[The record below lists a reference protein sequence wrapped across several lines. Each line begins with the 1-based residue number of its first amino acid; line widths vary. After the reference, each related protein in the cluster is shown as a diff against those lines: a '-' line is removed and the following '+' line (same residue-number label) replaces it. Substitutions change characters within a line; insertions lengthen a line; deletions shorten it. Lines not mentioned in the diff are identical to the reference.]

1 MNENYIG
8 VKDILMAIRKKWIL
22 IVAITICTTVFMGI
36 YSYKLVKPVY
46 QGSSKVIIGK
56 INTDDLS
63 ISSTDINLFT
73 SLKNT
78 YQEYIKST
86 AFIKEALEYK
96 NLDMDARSVLS
107 GLTISS
113 AENSTT
119 MTFYYSGSNT
129 KDVCNVLDAVTEYLC
144 YSCTD
149 IISNAKISVLED
161 PYVSTIPVSP
171 SHKKDLV
178 LGILAGLIVGVG
190 LAIVL
195 ELANGKVRTEEDLGS
210 TTNYPVLGNLYK
222 IDKSSDQLVV
232 LNNPNSVQAE
242 GYRGL
247 RTNIE
252 YSSFDTKIKTLL
264 ITSSQ
269 PTEGKSITT
278 ANLALAYSSAEKKTL
293 IIDCDLRKPTQHKK
307 FGIVNNI
314 GLSDV
319 LVGNKG
325 LVVAIQNI
333 GENLDILPA
342 GSLVPNPAE
351 LVSSQ
356 AMTDLIE
363 KLKSQ
368 YDFIVIDSPPVL
380 VVSDAQ
386 TLATKV
392 DGVVIVAKANFSKK
406 SSIKNAKKILE
417 LVNANV
423 IGTVLNF
430 KDKVKGY
437 YGHYYGEKSRKNRG
451 K

>member
-22 IVAITICTTVFMGI
+22 ITIITICVTGLFGI
-36 YSYKLVKPVY
+36 YSYKISKPVY

-63 ISSTDINLFT
+63 MSSTDITLFT
-73 SLKNT
+73 SLKDT

-86 AFIKEALEYK
+86 SFMKEALDFK
-96 NLDMDARSVLS
+96 DLDMDPRKVLS
-107 GLTISS
+107 GLNITSS
-113 AENSTT
+113 ETSTT
-119 MTFYYSGSNT
+119 MTISYSGNNV
-129 KDVCNVLDAVTEYLC
+129 KDVCNILDAVTEYVC

-149 IISNAKISVLED
+149 IISNAKISILEE

-171 SHKKDLV
+171 NHKRDLV
-178 LGILAGLIVGVG
+178 IGFLGGLIISVG
-190 LAIVL
+190 LTIII
-195 ELANGKVRTEEDLGS
+195 ELTNGKVRTEEDL
-210 TTNYPVLGNLYK
+210 TNAINYPVLGNLYK
-222 IDKSSDQLVV
+222 IDRNSDPLVV
-232 LNNPNSVQAE
+232 LNNPNSIQAE

-247 RTNIE
+247 RTSIE
-252 YSSFDTKIKTLL
+252 YSSFDNKIKTLL

-269 PTEGKSITT
+269 PSEGKSVTT
-278 ANLALAYSSAEKKTL
+278 ANLALAYARAEKKTL

-307 FGIVNNI
+307 FSVINNI

-319 LVGNKG
+319 LVGNKA
-325 LVVAIQNI
+325 LVLAIQNI
-333 GENLDILPA
+333 EENLDILPA
-342 GSLVPNPAE
+342 GSVVPNPAE

-356 AMTDLIE
+356 AMTNLID

-368 YDFIVIDSPPVL
+368 YDFIVIDSPPAL

-392 DGVVIVAKANFSKK
+392 DGVVIVAKANYSKK
-406 SSIKNAKKILE
+406 NAIRNAKKSLE
-417 LVNANV
+417 LVNANI

-437 YGHYYGEKSRKNRG
+437 YGHYYGENSKKN
-451 K
+451 

>member
-22 IVAITICTTVFMGI
+22 ITIITICVTGLFGI
-36 YSYKLVKPVY
+36 YSYKVSKPVY

-63 ISSTDINLFT
+63 ISSTDITLFT
-73 SLKNT
+73 SLKDT

-86 AFIKEALEYK
+86 SFMKEALDFK
-96 NLDMDARSVLS
+96 DLDMDPRKVLS
-107 GLTISS
+107 GLSITSS
-113 AENSTT
+113 ETSTT
-119 MTFYYSGSNT
+119 MTISYSGNNV
-129 KDVCNVLDAVTEYLC
+129 KDVCNVLDAVTEYVC

-149 IISNAKISVLED
+149 IISNAKISVLEE

-171 SHKKDLV
+171 NHKKDLV
-178 LGILAGLIVGVG
+178 IGFLGGLIISVG
-190 LAIVL
+190 LTIIL
-195 ELANGKVRTEEDLGS
+195 ELANGKIRTEEDLTS
-210 TTNYPVLGNLYK
+210 VTSYPVLGNLYK
-222 IDKSSDQLVV
+222 IDRNSDPLVV
-232 LNNPNSVQAE
+232 LNNPNSIQAE

-247 RTNIE
+247 RTSIE
-252 YSSFDTKIKTLL
+252 YSSFDNKIKTLL

-269 PTEGKSITT
+269 PSEGKSVTT
-278 ANLALAYSSAEKKTL
+278 ANLALAYARAEKKTL

-307 FGIVNNI
+307 FSVINNI

-319 LVGNKG
+319 LVGNKA
-325 LVVAIQNI
+325 LVLAIQSI
-333 GENLDILPA
+333 DENLDILPA
-342 GSLVPNPAE
+342 GSVVPNPAE

-356 AMTDLIE
+356 AMTNLID
-363 KLKSQ
+363 KLKAQ
-368 YDFIVIDSPPVL
+368 YDFIVIDSPPAL

-406 SSIKNAKKILE
+406 NAMRNAKKSLE
-417 LVNANV
+417 LVNANI

-437 YGHYYGEKSRKNRG
+437 YGHYYGENRK
-451 K
+451 KD

>member
-22 IVAITICTTVFMGI
+22 ITIITICVTGLFGI
-36 YSYKLVKPVY
+36 YSYKVSKPVY

-63 ISSTDINLFT
+63 ISSTDITLFT
-73 SLKNT
+73 SLKDT

-86 AFIKEALEYK
+86 SFMKEALDFK
-96 NLDMDARSVLS
+96 DLDMDPRKVLS
-107 GLTISS
+107 GLSITSS
-113 AENSTT
+113 ETSTT
-119 MTFYYSGSNT
+119 MTISYSGNNV
-129 KDVCNVLDAVTEYLC
+129 KDVCNVLDAVTEYVC

-149 IISNAKISVLED
+149 IISNAKISVLEE

-171 SHKKDLV
+171 NHKKDLV
-178 LGILAGLIVGVG
+178 IGFLGGLIISVG
-190 LAIVL
+190 LTIIL
-195 ELANGKVRTEEDLGS
+195 ELTNGKIRTEEDLTS
-210 TTNYPVLGNLYK
+210 VTSYPVLGNLYK
-222 IDKSSDQLVV
+222 IDRNSDPLVV
-232 LNNPNSVQAE
+232 LNNPNSIQAE

-247 RTNIE
+247 RTSIE
-252 YSSFDTKIKTLL
+252 YSSFDNKIKTLL

-269 PTEGKSITT
+269 PSEGKSVTT
-278 ANLALAYSSAEKKTL
+278 ANLALAYARAEKKTL

-307 FGIVNNI
+307 FSIINNI

-319 LVGNKG
+319 LVGNKA
-325 LVVAIQNI
+325 LVLAIQSI
-333 GENLDILPA
+333 DENLDILPA
-342 GSLVPNPAE
+342 GSVVPNPAE

-356 AMTDLIE
+356 AMTNLID
-363 KLKSQ
+363 KLKAQ
-368 YDFIVIDSPPVL
+368 YDFIVIDSPPAL

-406 SSIKNAKKILE
+406 NSMRNAKKSLE
-417 LVNANV
+417 LVNANI

-437 YGHYYGEKSRKNRG
+437 YGHYYGKNR
-451 K
+451 KKD

>member
-8 VKDILMAIRKKWIL
+8 VKDILMAIQKKWIL
-22 IVAITICTTVFMGI
+22 ITIITICVTGLFGI
-36 YSYKLVKPVY
+36 YSYKVSKPVY

-63 ISSTDINLFT
+63 ISSTDITLFT
-73 SLKNT
+73 SLKDT

-86 AFIKEALEYK
+86 SFMKEALDFK
-96 NLDMDARSVLS
+96 DLDMDPRKVLS
-107 GLTISS
+107 GLSITSS
-113 AENSTT
+113 ETSTT
-119 MTFYYSGSNT
+119 MTISYSGNNV
-129 KDVCNVLDAVTEYLC
+129 KDVCNVLDAVTEYVC

-149 IISNAKISVLED
+149 IISNAKISVLEE

-171 SHKKDLV
+171 NHKKDLV
-178 LGILAGLIVGVG
+178 IGFLGGLIISVG
-190 LAIVL
+190 LTIIL
-195 ELANGKVRTEEDLGS
+195 ELTNGKIRTEEDLTS
-210 TTNYPVLGNLYK
+210 VTSYPVLGNLYK
-222 IDKSSDQLVV
+222 IDRNSDPLVV
-232 LNNPNSVQAE
+232 LNNPNSIQAE

-247 RTNIE
+247 RTSIE
-252 YSSFDTKIKTLL
+252 YSSFDNKIKTLL

-269 PTEGKSITT
+269 PSEGKSVTT
-278 ANLALAYSSAEKKTL
+278 ANLALAYARAEKKTL

-307 FGIVNNI
+307 FSVINNI

-319 LVGNKG
+319 LVGNKA
-325 LVVAIQNI
+325 LVLAIQSI
-333 GENLDILPA
+333 DENLDILPA
-342 GSLVPNPAE
+342 GSVVPNPAE

-356 AMTDLIE
+356 AMTNLID
-363 KLKSQ
+363 KLKAQ
-368 YDFIVIDSPPVL
+368 YDFIVIDSPPAL

-406 SSIKNAKKILE
+406 NSIRNAKKSLE
-417 LVNANV
+417 LVNANI

-437 YGHYYGEKSRKNRG
+437 YGHYYGENRK
-451 K
+451 KD